1 MASEGVT
8 LQRIK
13 RETAHIEV
21 VGTAPLIVHNW
32 SEKARKEMLDKQMG
46 KKVVKQRKDPQSDY
60 EASMY
65 RFEDGR
71 HGFPIMGF
79 KAATVKGG
87 GRIFGKAV
95 KMTEL
100 RQNFTFIADGIDA
113 AGMQLVTIKSDEP
126 VLREDMVRV
135 GMGTADIRYRAEYR
149 NWSALLKIQ
158 FVPDLIDLQSV
169 VALVDAGG
177 TCGVGEWR
185 PEKNGSFGTY
195 EVSGE
200 A

>member
-46 KKVVKQRKDPQSDY
+46 KKVVKQRKDPQADY

-126 VLREDMVRV
+126 VMREDMVRV

-195 EVSGE
+195 EVSGD